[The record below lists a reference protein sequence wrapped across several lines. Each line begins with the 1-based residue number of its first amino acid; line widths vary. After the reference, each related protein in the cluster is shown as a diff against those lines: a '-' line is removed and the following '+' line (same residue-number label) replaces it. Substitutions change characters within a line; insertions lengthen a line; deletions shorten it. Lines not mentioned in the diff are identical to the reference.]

1 MSTLRGWWEE
11 NASQTQRYFN
21 TMLGHYGQAPST
33 ATPELCEEIVRNHL
47 YGNSILSILSLQDW
61 LSIDGT
67 WRNPNVQ
74 EERINVPANP
84 RHYWRYR
91 MHLTLEQ
98 LMQADSLNEK
108 IRKMIAQTGRTY

>member
-11 NASQTQRYFN
+11 DFQQTQRYYN
-21 TMLGHYGQAPST
+21 AMLGHYGAAPAV
-33 ATPELCEEIVRNHL
+33 ATPELCEQVVRNHL
-47 YGNSILSILSLQDW
+47 YSNSILCILSLQDW
-61 LSIDGT
+61 MAMDGK

-98 LMQADSLNEK
+98 LMKADSLNEK
-108 IRKMIAQTGRTY
+108 IKGLIEQTGRKG